1 MSIGSRGTLI
11 LVVGP
16 SGAGKDTLIAGAR
29 TALKDDVRFVFP
41 RRAITRP
48 QVIGIEDNETM
59 APGAF
64 AAAMA
69 AGAFAL
75 AWRAHGLGYGIP
87 ITIETALSQGRLVV
101 VNVSRSVIPEARQR
115 YQPLHIVEA
124 WAPPEVL
131 AERLA
136 DRGRESDDEIEQ
148 RLSRAR
154 AVEVEGP
161 DVTRIPTTG
170 AVAES
175 LERFLVI
182 LRALAQEA

>member
-1 MSIGSRGTLI
+1 MTGSSSGTLI

-29 TALKDDVRFVFP
+29 AALKGDVRFVFP

-64 AAAMA
+64 AAAVA

-75 AWRAHGLGYGIP
+75 TWRAHGLGYGIP
-87 ITIETALSQGRLVV
+87 ISIETALGQSRHVV
-101 VNVSRSVIPEARQR
+101 VNVSRSVIAEARQR

-124 WAPPEVL
+124 WAPPEML

-136 DRGRESDDEIEQ
+136 DRGRESGDEIEQ
-148 RLSRAR
+148 RLARAT

-170 AVAES
+170 TVAES
-175 LERFLVI
+175 IERFLVI